1 MRTFPFSMIDSLAA
15 ITLVVAVTLS
25 LNASSFPI
33 RRDQGVQEIESLW
46 VRKSPT
52 SQARLQDRP
61 IYEAFSLIR
70 KNDKSDKPANFG
82 SLQSHLRQ
90 CGNDR
95 VCLRLTAEY
104 GSLFAANA
112 QRVLVPSHVIFR
124 DESEVRRFQQRAGIS
139 SEVISGIR
147 VELQPEAL
155 KAFLAARTE
164 ARQRGLNI
172 TPRSSNSSRRSYADT
187 VSLWQERVN
196 DALTYWANQD
206 RLTKS
211 EVQRLRSLSVN
222 KQVPMVL
229 ALEARH
235 LFFGRGHRK
244 SILES
249 VAAPGSSQ
257 HIAMLALDIAQYD
270 NPGVREI
277 LARHGWFRTVRND
290 EPHFTHL
297 GVEQS
302 VLPLRGLRRETSGGM
317 VVWIPSIRLAA
328 KARDSQFTE
337 PDPRA
342 VKSKNA
348 ISGQPTDE
356 DLVRSEDDLRDAPNR
371 AVNGT
376 SDPGVEI
383 TPTMRPLLQ
392 KLTDSYFRASGGVLH
407 MTSAYRTPEAQAK
420 AMYRNLVS
428 YGRNYVL
435 ETYGERQVA
444 VEIVSAYL
452 NNRMNRS
459 RAITAMT
466 KVILG
471 QVRRGLY
478 VSRHMLGRAFD
489 IRLSSA
495 RPSLLQKVVRSLG
508 GRMGVEADHYHVEF

>member
-1 MRTFPFSMIDSLAA
+1 MIETAAA

-25 LNASSFPI
+25 LNASSLPI
-33 RRDQGVQEIESLW
+33 HRNQGTEKIESRW
-46 VRKSPT
+46 ARKSST
-52 SQARLQDRP
+52 SHPRIQDRP
-61 IYEAFSLIR
+61 IYEAVSLIR
-70 KNDKSDKPANFG
+70 DNDKSDKPASLG

-90 CGNDR
+90 CSNDR

-112 QRVLVPSHVIFR
+112 QKVLLPPHLIFR
-124 DESEVRRFQQRAGIS
+124 NESEVGRFQQRAGIS
-139 SEVISGIR
+139 SEVIGGIR

-164 ARQRGLNI
+164 ARQHGFNI
-172 TPRSSNSSRRSYADT
+172 TPRGSNSSRRSYADT

-196 DALTYWANQD
+196 DALAYWTSHD

-211 EVQRLRSLSVN
+211 EAQRLRSLSVN
-222 KQVPMVL
+222 KQVPIVL

-235 LFFGRGHRK
+235 LFFGTGHRK

-270 NPGVREI
+270 DPRVREI

-290 EPHFTHL
+290 EPHFTYL

-317 VVWIPSIRLAA
+317 VVWIPRIRPLA
-328 KARDSQFTE
+328 KARDSQFRE
-337 PDPRA
+337 PDPWA

-356 DLVRSEDDLRDAPNR
+356 DLDRSEDDSRDGPNR
-371 AVNGT
+371 TVNGA

-407 MTSAYRTPEAQAK
+407 ITSAYRTPEAQAK

-428 YGRNYVL
+428 YGRDYVL

-444 VEIVSAYL
+444 VEIASAYL

-459 RAITAMT
+459 RAITART

-471 QVRRGLY
+471 QVRQGLY

-495 RPSLLQKVVRSLG
+495 KPSLLRKVVRRLG
-508 GRMGVEADHYHVEF
+508 GHLDIEADHYHVQF